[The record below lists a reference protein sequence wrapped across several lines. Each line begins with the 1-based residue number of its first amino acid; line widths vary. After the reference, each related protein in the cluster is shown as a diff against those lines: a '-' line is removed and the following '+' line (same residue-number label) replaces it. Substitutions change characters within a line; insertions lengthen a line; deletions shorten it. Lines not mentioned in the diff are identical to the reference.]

1 MRGVTFY
8 INQLILQA
16 EFDQSNGKSMA
27 KYGKN
32 NHAHTKSI
40 DFILWTSRQ
49 DTYLV
54 RTPLIRKGVSSE
66 AV

>member
-1 MRGVTFY
+1 MRAWGNC
-8 INQLILQA
+8 INKPILQA
-16 EFDQSNGKSMA
+16 GFDKSNRKSMA

-49 DTYLV
+49 DIHLA
-54 RTPLIRKGVSSE
+54 RPSLD
-66 AV
+66 